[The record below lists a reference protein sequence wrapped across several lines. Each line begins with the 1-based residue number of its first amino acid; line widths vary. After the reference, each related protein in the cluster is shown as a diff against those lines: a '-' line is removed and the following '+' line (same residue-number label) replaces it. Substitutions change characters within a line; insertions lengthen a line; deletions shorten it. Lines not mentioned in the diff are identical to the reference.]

1 MMAGSNEISIT
12 SFFWEKLPCL
22 HCGKVNVYQPGV
34 KGQVC
39 ACGKAMSIWD
49 YLAVSPSAPS
59 YDCLENP
66 KNHRHP
72 DWIEQEEELKL
83 RDLDHGPWPRL

>member
-83 RDLDHGPWPRL
+83 RDLDHGPWHRL